1 MRIGLLTPAPDHPLL
16 AAATGLLTP
25 RHRVDALDPAHAA
38 DPGPGELADVYLL
51 KTRTP
56 RALAFARRLEE
67 RGAPVLNSAASTGRC
82 QDRTAMAEV
91 ALRAGLPF
99 VATAAEPSLA
109 GLAARGD
116 LSYPV
121 VIKSRH
127 SRRHDL
133 VARVDD
139 PVRLAVL
146 AAEWGDE
153 PVVVQRFTPNDG
165 WDHKL
170 WVVGDHV
177 FAGLRRSELAT
188 PVRTGTEPLRTDA
201 LPAGWLDVVRRV
213 GEVFALDVY
222 GVDLLDV
229 AGSPLIVDVNA
240 FPGVRGQDGAPEA
253 LTDLTLRTAT
263 GTHHP
268 RTPTPTAT
276 EPVA

>member
-1 MRIGLLTPAPDHPLL
+1 MRIGLLTPSPGHPLL
-16 AAATGLLTP
+16 AAATALLTP
-25 RHRVDALDPAHAA
+25 RHDVVALAPSTAPDPAAG
-38 DPGPGELADVYLL
+38 DLADVYLL

-67 RGAPVLNSAASTGRC
+67 RGAPVLNSAGSTAQC
-82 QDRTAMAEV
+82 QDRTAMADV

-99 VATAAEPSLA
+99 VATATEPSLA

-127 SRRHDL
+127 SRRDDL

-177 FAGLRRSELAT
+177 FAGLRRSELA
-188 PVRTGTEPLRTDA
+188 PPAGTGTESLSTDR
-201 LPAGWLDVVRRV
+201 LPAGWLDVVRRA
-213 GEVFALDVY
+213 GEAFALDVY

-229 AGSPLIVDVNA
+229 GGTPLIVDVNA
-240 FPGVRGQDGAPEA
+240 FPGIRGQSGAPEVLAA
-253 LTDLTLRTAT
+253 LTLSTAE
-263 GTHHP
+263 GTHRP
-268 RTPTPTAT
+268 RVLAPAQ
-276 EPVA
+276 PVS

>member
-1 MRIGLLTPAPDHPLL
+1 MRIGLLTPSPGHPLL
-16 AAATGLLTP
+16 AAATALLTP
-25 RHRVDALDPAHAA
+25 RHDVVALDPATAA
-38 DPGPGELADVYLL
+38 DPAAGELADVYLL

-67 RGAPVLNSAASTGRC
+67 RGAPVLNSAGSTALV

-91 ALRAGLPF
+91 ALAAGLPF
-99 VATAAEPSLA
+99 VATATEASLA
-109 GLAARGD
+109 ELAARGD

-121 VIKSRH
+121 VVKSRR
-127 SRRHDL
+127 SRRDDL

-146 AAEWGDE
+146 AAEWGGE
-153 PVVVQRFTPNDG
+153 PAVVQRFTPNDG

-177 FAGLRRSELAT
+177 FAGLRRSELAA
-188 PVRTGTEPLRTDA
+188 PAGTGTESLPTDR

-213 GEVFALDVY
+213 GEAFALDVY

-229 AGSPLIVDVNA
+229 AGTPLIVDVNA
-240 FPGVRGQDGAPEA
+240 FPGIRGQSGAPEA
-253 LTDLTLRTAT
+253 LAALALHTAK
-263 GTHHP
+263 GAHHP
-268 RTPTPTAT
+268 RMSPAPQ
-276 EPVA
+276 PVG